1 MIVSMPMVMCVGM
14 LVITMVVIVVMMI
27 MIVVIVMMYVLGR
40 AMVMVARL
48 TGTMMVIAFVVVG
61 MNVLSQFLR
70 VHLSLTDQI
79 PDADAANNRERCQDD
94 AAQQYEQIELRR
106 QDVEFHEQIDFPNQE
121 ADCREQSANEN
132 GADLIENEILVV
144 MRMGMSHDCS
154 PFMIL
159 N

>member
-1 MIVSMPMVMCVGM
+1 M
-14 LVITMVVIVVMMI
+14 LVITMVMMVMIVVMVI
-27 MIVVIVMMYVLGR
+27 VIVIVVIVIMYVPGR

-48 TGTMMVIAFVVVG
+48 TGTMMIAFVIVG

-94 AAQQYEQIELRR
+94 AAQQHEQIELRR

-121 ADCREQSANEN
+121 ADCREQSADEN

-144 MRMGMSHDCS
+144 MRMGMSHDSS